1 MSYEMMLAL
10 LHATARQREVINA
23 QLAREEKKENEK
35 IACTSQAGPPAPYQH
50 PRNSHQSVPHIAR

>member
-23 QLAREEKKENEK
+23 QLARE
-35 IACTSQAGPPAPYQH
+35 GW
-50 PRNSHQSVPHIAR
+50 